1 MEPVLLDI
9 NEKRCTPPLPSDEVK
24 TICQSV
30 CRYKQGDPASGM
42 LLIGGKLVGAPTNE
56 PDVPVTVKLPNG
68 RTVVTIKGAS
78 YTLDTRGIG
87 ARPKFPEW
95 TIAGTSIGEGLV
107 KPTLAM
113 SNKHAQFIFMSSV
126 QVMLN
131 WMFGKVR
138 IHEQDVK
145 LNLFLGFISPHGQFF
160 KSSSAELSYE
170 YFKYAGILQR
180 HENQLRNAEGQII
193 TLTAGS
199 SEGFG
204 LELARLRATKAIL
217 VNDELGAFCSKANI
231 ENSSFTHHLLQWY
244 ESNAFGNNVSNAKKS
259 FSFSPG
265 EYCFS
270 WLFCTTD
277 SGFNRYWPKIAGI
290 ASGSVDRMFFVVSPK
305 EPKIVTTFHNPFFHQ
320 QALETRKLLD
330 RAVEQAVF
338 KFDDIQSAQQQLN
351 SLNLD
356 PRSLQL
362 VQKLAL
368 YFAVDLG
375 ETAISMDALERAIAL
390 VKYRN
395 DTIEFLAPIEAENTF
410 ARIEMEIEREVR
422 QNGGIV
428 TYRKLCRGVQYER
441 YSMRDWDTCY
451 NGLLR
456 HKRLVEWYEPSKR
469 GSPSHKVGLVSQD
482 DDLELE

>member
-1 MEPVLLDI
+1 M
-9 NEKRCTPPLPSDEVK
+9 
-24 TICQSV
+24 
-30 CRYKQGDPASGM
+30 
-42 LLIGGKLVGAPTNE
+42 
-56 PDVPVTVKLPNG
+56 
-68 RTVVTIKGAS
+68 
-78 YTLDTRGIG
+78 
-87 ARPKFPEW
+87 
-95 TIAGTSIGEGLV
+95 
-107 KPTLAM
+107 
-113 SNKHAQFIFMSSV
+113 
-126 QVMLN
+126 
-131 WMFGKVR
+131 
-138 IHEQDVK
+138 
-145 LNLFLGFISPHGQFF
+145 
-160 KSSSAELSYE
+160 
-170 YFKYAGILQR
+170 
-180 HENQLRNAEGQII
+180 
-193 TLTAGS
+193 
-199 SEGFG
+199 
-204 LELARLRATKAIL
+204 
-217 VNDELGAFCSKANI
+217 
-231 ENSSFTHHLLQWY
+231 
-244 ESNAFGNNVSNAKKS
+244 
-259 FSFSPG
+259 
-265 EYCFS
+265 
-270 WLFCTTD
+270 
-277 SGFNRYWPKIAGI
+277 
-290 ASGSVDRMFFVVSPK
+290 VSPK